1 MAGRKSPPLLDTRFE
16 ILFPRVL
23 PAAIERAA
31 ARRLVSSAEYIRQ
44 SIIER
49 LHHDGIDLASM
60 AEADLAAELKHTVL
74 SV

>member
-16 ILFPRVL
+16 ILFPKVL
-23 PAAIERAA
+23 PTAIERAA

-49 LHHDGIDLASM
+49 LHHDGVDLA
-60 AEADLAAELKHTVL
+60 ALVEADLAA
-74 SV
+74 